1 MRAGKNTQRRG
12 LWGWTEASPP
22 ATSAHCFPRAASTH
36 RCAPRETGEGHRDG
50 RQDGGGLPANASS
63 RPWLTSTTARHQTR
77 RRVSPLIERQKQTAA
92 TASAKRH
99 FPAIVIR
106 VQTQKAT
113 QGAIPQP
120 APATGRRQCQP
131 RASRPPQIKGARGQ
145 AQQPQ
150 TRPESAGGERHCL
163 VKQRPPPETTS
174 NHPTTDP
181 AGSATPPETP
191 AATGRQCQLVGDGGH
206 PTAAPHRRP
215 ATVPARRRRRN
226 AGRRWPVRVR
236 RRTASGAN
244 HEAISRR
251 PAAAQ
256 RGRRRRHRAS
266 AAGQHGGGVDGGGR
280 EEGRKGT
287 ATPTARP
294 LPPPGGRSHHAGR
307 QSRRVR
313 CRGSAPGAV
322 PLRAGTSSRGGR
334 TRLEDA
340 GGGGGDA
347 WQGTWL
353 GCGLAR
359 AASPHLPVDTPRR
372 RHPPRPPARHAAAA
386 AAAIAATPPLPSCW
400 VSRRPPVVRATARR
414 PAPRGRPLGRR
425 ARPPRAAPAR
435 ARPHLPPSPSAAV
448 AAPAGADPPRRA
460 AHGGCPSR
468 QLHADTRRGRPRAAV
483 ARPLCHPPPT
493 LPAPPSPF
501 SPAPTL
507 RRSRQGSKTARSAA
521 PLPSLG
527 GGAATAAAA
536 VRWREPPPPP
546 PPLVACRVGL

>member
-266 AAGQHGGGVDGGGR
+266 AAGRHGGGVDGGGR
-280 EEGRKGT
+280 EEGGKGA

-307 QSRRVR
+307 QSRSVR

-322 PLRAGTSSRGGR
+322 PLRAETGSRGGR
-334 TRLEDA
+334 TRPEDA

-359 AASPHLPVDTPRR
+359 AASPHLPVDTLPLAATHSARPDSRHTAPRAVRRAGWRGKDVCKKKKNSKNSRQRR
-372 RHPPRPPARHAAAA
+372 RLSPPPRPPCVRAVPSASRSLRLWVGRHARR
-386 AAAIAATPPLPSCW
+386 P
-400 VSRRPPVVRATARR
+400 SRRPPTGTSSPRPPPAARRVPRGGGPAMTCPHPPRGSLTRARRAHTQERRVVRH
-414 PAPRGRPLGRR
+414 GRR
-425 ARPPRAAPAR
+425 
-435 ARPHLPPSPSAAV
+435 
-448 AAPAGADPPRRA
+448 
-460 AHGGCPSR
+460 
-468 QLHADTRRGRPRAAV
+468 RGP
-483 ARPLCHPPPT
+483 
-493 LPAPPSPF
+493 
-501 SPAPTL
+501 
-507 RRSRQGSKTARSAA
+507 
-521 PLPSLG
+521 
-527 GGAATAAAA
+527 
-536 VRWREPPPPP
+536 
-546 PPLVACRVGL
+546 VG

>member
-120 APATGRRQCQP
+120 APATGCRQCQP
-131 RASRPPQIKGARGQ
+131 RASRPPQTKGARGQ

-150 TRPESAGGERHCL
+150 TRPESAGGEGHCL

-256 RGRRRRHRAS
+256 RGRRRRRRAS
-266 AAGQHGGGVDGGGR
+266 AAGRHGGGVDGGGR

-313 CRGSAPGAV
+313 CRGRAPGAV
-322 PLRAGTSSRGGR
+322 RLRAGTGSRGGR
-334 TRLEDA
+334 SRPEDA
-340 GGGGGDA
+340 GGGGGDP

-359 AASPHLPVDTPRR
+359 EASPHLPVDTLPLAATHRAR
-372 RHPPRPPARHAAAA
+372 PDSRHTARGHHRVTARSRHAAATAARHHEHRAGAAHCA
-386 AAAIAATPPLPSCW
+386 AAP
-400 VSRRPPVVRATARR
+400 
-414 PAPRGRPLGRR
+414 
-425 ARPPRAAPAR
+425 
-435 ARPHLPPSPSAAV
+435 
-448 AAPAGADPPRRA
+448 
-460 AHGGCPSR
+460 
-468 QLHADTRRGRPRAAV
+468 
-483 ARPLCHPPPT
+483 
-493 LPAPPSPF
+493 
-501 SPAPTL
+501 
-507 RRSRQGSKTARSAA
+507 
-521 PLPSLG
+521 
-527 GGAATAAAA
+527 ATAAALA
-536 VRWREPPPPP
+536 VAAAPSATTTAAAVTAPSRPAVAAAARGAAAASPEVVEGGAEGDRPSASSPPPPP
-546 PPLVACRVGL
+546 TSSTIFTVPRARVRQRDQNNGPQTHS